1 MQPRAPSVVPGKR
14 QQRCVCFPACDL
26 DRGTTLA
33 HLQQVLGELEVEGA
47 ASGPTQG
54 LDRMLFFELGAAE
67 PQLETHG

>member
-1 MQPRAPSVVPGKR
+1 M
-14 QQRCVCFPACDL
+14 
-26 DRGTTLA
+26 